1 MPEPRKA
8 KGMIDFLREQIISG
22 QIPPGGRVPPLRSL
36 MTQFTLSFNTV
47 KRGIDYLEEIGLVET
62 RAQSGV
68 YVNYPDIR
76 LLLQSLMNKYSA
88 ASGNL
93 EMFDEETLKQLT
105 ECVSVPAY
113 QLRSARFPLEGVKI
127 PSFLGRMTL
136 QVRGSGTMA
145 RYIRLLARFGEY
157 SGAGIKTGMGM
168 GALRMQ
174 EGFGEK
180 EKA

>member
-1 MPEPRKA
+1 
-8 KGMIDFLREQIISG
+8 
-22 QIPPGGRVPPLRSL
+22 
-36 MTQFTLSFNTV
+36 
-47 KRGIDYLEEIGLVET
+47 
-62 RAQSGV
+62 
-68 YVNYPDIR
+68 
-76 LLLQSLMNKYSA
+76 
-88 ASGNL
+88 
-93 EMFDEETLKQLT
+93 MFDEETLKQLT

-127 PSFLGRMTL
+127 PAFLGRMML

-145 RYIRLLARFGEY
+145 RYIRLLVRFGEY